1 MGLGWPVDPVSTRG
15 LSLGP
20 RLPQLVGS
28 QGPCPHEHPQTR
40 AERPAWKVTL
50 LPVLC
55 GSKQS
60 HAHLDPGQEATG
72 PIPGRQTKSRGHH
85 FINCQYQEPRGGGTE
100 ACAGRPQP
108 RTLGPCPL
116 TPTARKGR
124 ERPGSQRCRLDSE
137 HTVTGSCSVLPRG
150 SQALHK
156 AGQAFANSSASGI
169 RTSVPPV
176 ALPASQAAAQ
186 ILGRT
191 ESVP

>member
-20 RLPQLVGS
+20 RLPQLLGS

-60 HAHLDPGQEATG
+60 HAHLDPRQEATG

-85 FINCQYQEPRGGGTE
+85 F
-100 ACAGRPQP
+100 RP
-108 RTLGPCPL
+108 
-116 TPTARKGR
+116 
-124 ERPGSQRCRLDSE
+124 PGSGAQRWRHRGLRSAATTKHPRPLSSDPYSSE
-137 HTVTGSCSVLPRG
+137 RQGEAREPEMPPGFRAHGHRELLRPPTWKLSIAQGR
-150 SQALHK
+150 
-156 AGQAFANSSASGI
+156 AGFCQQLGLWDQNQHSTRRSP
-169 RTSVPPV
+169 SVPGCS
-176 ALPASQAAAQ
+176 ADSGQD
-186 ILGRT
+186 
-191 ESVP
+191 